1 MSHRPSADRLL
12 MPEPDNVSEVVRT
25 REALEELVKSEG
37 WRIFVTYTAS
47 QFQGRGYVTRM
58 KGALGST
65 EPGLN
70 AKVVDKTADEIVR
83 LLQWPHDQVNELKG
97 VVDE

>member
-1 MSHRPSADRLL
+1 MSHRHSADRSP
-12 MPEPDNVSEVVRT
+12 MPEPDNVSEVVKT

-37 WRIFVTYTAS
+37 WRIFVSHAAG

-58 KGALGST
+58 KSALGST

-70 AKVVDKTADEIVR
+70 AKVVDKAADEIVR